1 MTSSLKLKF
10 LRTCPALH
18 EKAALWFGGKWNI
31 SPDLYRKS
39 IGSAGTDGSAVPQ
52 WYVLVDEDDNIV
64 AGAGVIEN
72 DFHERRDLSPNVCA
86 LFVEEAHRGR
96 GVARY
101 LLDRVRRDMGELGVE
116 RLYLVTDHS
125 TFYEKCGWTFVTM
138 VRGEDGTEERMYAA
152 PTLAGASGAEAC
164 RRVAR
169 RADSSD
175 LDVLPELAMKLWPTH
190 AREEL
195 TAELRAFLTDDDAAV
210 FIKNSFVF

>member
-39 IGSAGTDGSAVPQ
+39 IGSAGTDGRAVPQ
-52 WYVLVDEDDNIV
+52 WYVLVDEDDKIV

-164 RRVAR
+164 
-169 RADSSD
+169 
-175 LDVLPELAMKLWPTH
+175 
-190 AREEL
+190 
-195 TAELRAFLTDDDAAV
+195 
-210 FIKNSFVF
+210 